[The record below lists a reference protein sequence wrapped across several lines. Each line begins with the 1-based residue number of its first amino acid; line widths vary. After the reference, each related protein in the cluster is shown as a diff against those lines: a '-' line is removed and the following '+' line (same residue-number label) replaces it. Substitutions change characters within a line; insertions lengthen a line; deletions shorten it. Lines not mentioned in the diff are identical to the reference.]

1 MMPNRIFVTRKIAD
15 AALNR
20 LREHAEVDLW
30 PDDLPPDY
38 PTLRQRVADCDG
50 LLCMLTDT
58 VDAALIENSSKLKV
72 ISQMAVGYDNIDVA
86 AATARGIGVGH
97 TPGVLSDATADLT
110 WALILGVARRVVE
123 SMQFIADGAWKTW
136 YPLGLLGMDLKGATL
151 GIIGMGRIGQA
162 TARRAKGFDMKV
174 IYAGPREKKDV
185 DATFV
190 PMDTLLAESDIVSL
204 HCPLTPDT
212 HHLLDAEAFAKMK
225 PGSIV
230 VNTARGGVVDQD
242 ALLAAVQSGHL
253 AGAGLDVTDPE
264 PIDPSHPIMHE
275 PRIIVTPHIGSASLW
290 TRQKMSEMTVNNL
303 LAGLRGEALPFTV
316 NPEVAGGP

>member
-1 MMPNRIFVTRKIAD
+1 MPNRIFVTRKIAE

-20 LREHAEVDLW
+20 LREHADVDLW
-30 PDDLPPDY
+30 PEELPPDY
-38 PTLRQRVADCDG
+38 PTLVQRVADCDG

-58 VDAALIENSSKLKV
+58 VDAALIDNSPKLKV

-123 SMQFIADGAWKTW
+123 SMRFIADGEWKTW

-162 TARRAKGFDMKV
+162 AARRANGFDMRV
-174 IYAGPREKKDV
+174 LYTGPREKAGV
-185 DATFV
+185 DATYV
-190 PMDTLLAESDIVSL
+190 PMHTLLAESDIVSL
-204 HCPLTPDT
+204 HCPLTPAT
-212 HHLLDAEAFAKMK
+212 HHLLDAAAFAQMK

-264 PIDPSHPIMHE
+264 PIAPSHPIMHE

-290 TRQKMSEMTVNNL
+290 TRQKMSEMTVDNL
-303 LAGLRGEALPFTV
+303 LAGLRDEPLPFTM
-316 NPEVAGGP
+316 NPEVHEAT

>member
-1 MMPNRIFVTRKIAD
+1 MD
-15 AALNR
+15 R

-30 PDDLPPDY
+30 AHDLPPDY
-38 PTLRQRVADCDG
+38 PTLAERVADCDG

-58 VDAALIENSSKLKV
+58 VDATLIESSPRLKV

-123 SMQFIADGAWKTW
+123 SMQFITDGQWKTW

-162 TARRAKGFDMKV
+162 AARRAMGFDMKV
-174 IYAGPREKKDV
+174 LYTGPREKPGV
-185 DATFV
+185 DATYV

-212 HHLLDAEAFAKMK
+212 HHLLNADAFAKMK

-230 VNTARGGVVDQD
+230 VNTARGAVVDQD
-242 ALLAAVQSGHL
+242 ALLDAVRSRHL

-275 PRIIVTPHIGSASLW
+275 PRIIVTPHIGSASQW
-290 TRQKMSEMTVNNL
+290 TRQKMSEMTVDNL
-303 LAGLRGEALPFTV
+303 LAGLRGDPLPFTV
-316 NPEVAGGP
+316 NPEVRETQ